1 LKKLFISLV
10 RGYQKFIS
18 VLFPRNCR
26 YYPTCSQYV
35 IQAVEIHGLGKG
47 LLMGIFRIFRCHPF
61 VKGGVD
67 EVPQTFCFRRN
78 VHDDG

>member
-1 LKKLFISLV
+1 M
-10 RGYQKFIS
+10 
-18 VLFPRNCR
+18 
-26 YYPTCSQYV
+26 

-78 VHDDG
+78 VHDEV